1 MADAPIDKRDRPS
14 QEDGRVSGGL
24 GCLPRSL
31 RLMQLAARAAAQTS
45 LITANTYQVAHG
57 HLLGVFVVGCAI
69 SWLWWWNAGHAGRS
83 TDRLDGLVYGA
94 GAGLGSVLGVVGA
107 EWFYRV

>member
-1 MADAPIDKRDRPS
+1 MADAPIDERDRPS
-14 QEDGRVSGGL
+14 QEDGRVPAGL

-31 RLMQLAARAAAQTS
+31 RLAQLATRAAAQTS

-69 SWLWWWNAGHAGRS
+69 SWLWWANAGHAGRS
-83 TDRLDGLVYGA
+83 TDPLDGLVYGV
-94 GAGLGSVLGVVGA
+94 GAGVGSLGGYLLTA
-107 EWFYRV
+107 WLYA